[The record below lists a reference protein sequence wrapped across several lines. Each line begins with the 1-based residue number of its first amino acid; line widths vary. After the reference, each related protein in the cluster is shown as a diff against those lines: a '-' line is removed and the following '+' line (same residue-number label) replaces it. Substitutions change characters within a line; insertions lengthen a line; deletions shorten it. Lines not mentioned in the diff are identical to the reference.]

1 MRIGSFLAVVATLAT
16 LAPSTATANQ
26 YARVAVVA
34 EAPTGDYASPTEAMA
49 ALAEWCGTPSAE
61 SPCLLK
67 VMPGVYDL
75 QGGRVVLRPYL
86 DIEGSGANGTKI
98 KGQVKAGLS
107 AHDVEVRSISIENS
121 GTTTDSAAFYCG
133 RDVQSASI
141 KLTDVTITGIGT
153 PGVFFDSTCIVALD
167 RATVRASGTSGDV
180 MGIYFNNGDEVGGL
194 TVNDSSVSATGG
206 TASYGVYLRGHG
218 GSGMF
223 SSPIRIRDSS
233 IAASGASG
241 VDTGI
246 LNIANFKVEFSD
258 LDVSSGDVAV
268 MNVPGPAWVSGYV
281 YLSGSRLFAPTTLSN
296 QGGLS
301 IVMATRLVGATGAG
315 MSGSGFRCM
324 AVLDGKTLNPAVCP
338 P

>member
-1 MRIGSFLAVVATLAT
+1 MRIASLLAAASALAT
-16 LAPSTATANQ
+16 MAPSTATANQ

-34 EAPTGDYASPTEAMA
+34 EAPTGDYATPTAAMA
-49 ALAEWCGTPSAE
+49 ALADWCGTPSAA
-61 SPCLLK
+61 SPCLIK

-75 QGGRVVLRPYL
+75 QGARLVLVPYL
-86 DIEGSGANGTKI
+86 DIEGSGANGTTI

-107 AHDVEVRSISIENS
+107 ARNVELRSLSIENS
-121 GTTTDSAAFYCG
+121 GATTDSAAFYCG
-133 RDVQSASI
+133 GDVQSASI

-153 PGVFFDSTCIVALD
+153 PGVFFDSTCVVALD
-167 RATVRASGTSGDV
+167 RATVKASGTSGDV
-180 MGIYFNNGDEVGGL
+180 IGIFFNNGDEVGAL

-223 SSPIRIRDSS
+223 TSPIRIRSSS

-241 VDTGI
+241 VDTGV
-246 LNIANFKVEFSD
+246 LNIANAKVEFSD
-258 LDVSSGDVAV
+258 LDVSSGDVGI
-268 MNVPGPAWVSGYV
+268 MNVPGPAFVSGYV
-281 YLSGSRLFAPTTLSN
+281 YLSGSRVFAPTTISN

-301 IVMATRLVGATGAG
+301 IVMATRLVGAGGAG
-315 MSGSGFRCM
+315 LSGNGFRCM
-324 AVLDGKTLNPAVCP
+324 AVTDGRTLNPAVCP